1 MVSVIEKKNGNSK
14 AYYLHI
20 TLRSK
25 KGYKNLD
32 KYIGTKIPLDLR
44 NKKLDFFVCSQK
56 EILEKIDYSVLKHNN
71 NLKGLPKS
79 IQDKELL
86 DISIKFT
93 YNTNRLEG
101 NTLNLKESYLL
112 IKDNISPAKS
122 LIDIKETE
130 SHQKL
135 FIKLIKTKQ
144 NITYQN
150 MLNWHYELLK
160 ETNKD
165 ISGKI
170 RNYQVKISGSKFIP
184 PTPVELSLELDS
196 FFKWYNK
203 NKKTMHPIILSA
215 LVHLRLVTIHP
226 FGDGNGRIARLL
238 MNIVLNNSNYPLFI
252 VDYRNRK
259 SYYSALEKSQV
270 KEDDS
275 YFLNWFI
282 KSYFKS
288 LNT

>member
-1 MVSVIEKKNGNSK
+1 MVSVIEKKTGNSK

-20 TLRSK
+20 TLRSN

-32 KYIGTKIPLDLR
+32 KYLGTKMPIDLR
-44 NKKLDFFVCSQK
+44 NKKLEFFLSSQK
-56 EILEKIDYSVLKHNN
+56 EILNKIDSSVLKYKNN
-71 NLKGLPKS
+71 IKILPKS

-93 YNTNRLEG
+93 YNTNRIEG
-101 NTLNLKESYLL
+101 NTLSLKESYLL
-112 IKDNISPAKS
+112 LKDNISPAKS
-122 LIDIKETE
+122 LRDIKETE
-130 SHQKL
+130 AHQKL
-135 FIKLIKTKQ
+135 FLKLIKEKQ

-150 MLNWHYELLK
+150 MLNWHYELFK
-160 ETNKD
+160 ETSKD

-184 PTPVELSLELDS
+184 PTPAELSLELDS
-196 FFKWYNK
+196 FFRWYNK
-203 NKKTMHPIILSA
+203 NNKTMHPIILSA

-226 FGDGNGRIARLL
+226 FGDGNGRITRLL
-238 MNIVLNNSNYPLFI
+238 MNVVLNNSNYPLFI
-252 VDYRNRK
+252 IDYKNRK
-259 SYYSALEKSQV
+259 GYYSALEKSQV

-288 LNT
+288 LK

>member
-1 MVSVIEKKNGNSK
+1 MVSVIEKKTGNSK

-25 KGYKNLD
+25 NGYKNTD
-32 KYIGTKIPLDLR
+32 KYIGTKLPDDLR
-44 NKKLDFFVCSQK
+44 EKKLELFISSQK
-56 EILEKIDYSVLKHNN
+56 EILEKIDSSVLKYKKNIN
-71 NLKGLPKS
+71 KLPKS

-93 YNTNRLEG
+93 YNTNRIEG
-101 NTLNLKESYLL
+101 NTLSLKESYLL
-112 IKDNISPAKS
+112 LKDNIAPEKP
-122 LIDIKETE
+122 IRDIKEIE
-130 SHQKL
+130 GHQKL
-135 FIKLIKTKQ
+135 FLKLIKDKQ

-150 MLNWHYELLK
+150 LLNWHYELLK

-184 PTPVELSLELDS
+184 PSPAELSAELDS
-196 FFKWYNK
+196 FFKWYNEVK
-203 NKKTMHPIILSA
+203 NKTHPVILSG

-226 FGDGNGRIARLL
+226 FGDGNGRITRLL
-238 MNIVLNNSNYPLFI
+238 LNIVLNNNNYPLFI
-252 VDYRNRK
+252 VDYKSRK
-259 SYYSALEKSQV
+259 SYYSALEKSQT

-282 KSYFKS
+282 KNYFKS
-288 LNT
+288 IR